1 MSNQVILWSMFI
13 VPWLTLFF
21 MPKDD
26 LKCFMP
32 AGLFIMA
39 TGTFIQEVGLS
50 LNMFVIRENVFPFYV
65 QLPIAYGI
73 MPIATMWLLKFMY
86 GRFWLYALSELIF
99 SIVFS
104 YLVLPWLSTRGTQVL
119 INATSLKLLIPAIPH
134 FVSIYL
140 YQMWQ
145 EGVFAH
151 YTERKSFSHNLQPVA
166 AKPFS
171 NDPDDE
177 DNK

>member
-1 MSNQVILWSMFI
+1 LSNQVILWSMII
-13 VPWLTLFF
+13 VPWLSLFF

-26 LKCFMP
+26 LKRFMP

-50 LNMFVIRENVFPFYV
+50 LNMFVIRQNVFPFYV

-73 MPIATMWLLKFMY
+73 MPIATMWLLKFTY

-104 YLVLPWLSTRGTQVL
+104 YLVLPWLSTRGTQVM
-119 INATSLKLLIPAIPH
+119 INATSLKLLIPTIPH
-134 FVSIYL
+134 FIIIYL

-145 EGVFAH
+145 EGIFAYSEKTH
-151 YTERKSFSHNLQPVA
+151 ASMNLQPAA
-166 AKPFS
+166 AKP
-171 NDPDDE
+171 NQDDNPDE
-177 DNK
+177 